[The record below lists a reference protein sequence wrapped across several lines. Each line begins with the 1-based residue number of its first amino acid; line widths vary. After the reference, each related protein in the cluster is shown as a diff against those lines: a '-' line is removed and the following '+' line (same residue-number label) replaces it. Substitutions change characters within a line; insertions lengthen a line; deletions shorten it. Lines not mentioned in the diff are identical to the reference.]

1 MNNNEKM
8 KAVFEV
14 LKNGFD
20 NLKANGE
27 ENIKF
32 SLEKEFEN
40 SLGCI
45 YVDNNFDII
54 EKDLNKA
61 LDRTLKY
68 IATKELDADRK
79 TEFPEMLKE
88 YKEYADSIKGYS
100 VKEKYKTIE
109 DSEVLSTIKDL
120 EFPNGFQNV
129 FLQIDTQL
137 TKDYD
142 NSR

>member
-8 KAVFEV
+8 KVVFEV

-45 YVDNNFDII
+45 
-54 EKDLNKA
+54 
-61 LDRTLKY
+61 
-68 IATKELDADRK
+68 
-79 TEFPEMLKE
+79 ML
-88 YKEYADSIKGYS
+88 IH
-100 VKEKYKTIE
+100 I
-109 DSEVLSTIKDL
+109 LI
-120 EFPNGFQNV
+120 
-129 FLQIDTQL
+129 
-137 TKDYD
+137 
-142 NSR
+142 